1 MANFPHPVLGN
12 RDDYNDSSFFKI
24 TIEKR
29 ERNPEGK
36 EGFLILKNISYEI
49 QNQKLEQLI
58 EEKDIDVYCEIT
70 CKGISSYS
78 KFLKLTKE
86 PITFEI
92 EQNRLRDK
100 VEIIP
105 KIIAN
110 KDIYDLVFEDTN
122 DIFKK
127 RKFQISKGDIL
138 AEGDILWFIHKPPFD
153 EDISSENETIIK
165 FISDPETDV
174 LTYTATDDGITI
186 ILPEAI
192 DTHYQYNKE
201 NRPAYVNMMY
211 CVNVIQNI
219 LRDSL
224 EGRLEDFDWKKTVQD
239 DIKSFGLEKESEG
252 QEFMELAQ
260 KIVLR
265 AGSEA
270 SYISAAED
278 VGQ

>member
-29 ERNPEGK
+29 QRNPKGK
-36 EGFLILKNISYEI
+36 EGFLILKNISYEL
-49 QNQKLEQLI
+49 NNKKLEQLI

-70 CKGISSYS
+70 CKGISSFS
-78 KFLKLTKE
+78 KFLKLTKK

-92 EQNRLRDK
+92 EQNKLRDK

-110 KDIYDLVFEDTN
+110 KDIDDLVFEDTK
-122 DIFKK
+122 DIFKN
-127 RKFQISKGDIL
+127 RKFQISKGDLI

-153 EDISSENETIIK
+153 EDISSEYETIIK

-174 LTYTATDDGITI
+174 LTYTATEEGITI

-192 DTHYQYNKE
+192 DTHYQFNKD

-224 EGRLEDFDWKKTVQD
+224 EGRLEDFEWKKTVQN
-239 DIKSFGLEKESEG
+239 DIKSFGLEEESDG
-252 QEFMELAQ
+252 QEFLELAQ

-265 AGSEA
+265 SGSEA
-270 SYISAAED
+270 SYVSAAEE

>member
-12 RDDYNDSSFFKI
+12 RDDYNDSSFLKI

-29 ERNPEGK
+29 ARNPKGK

-58 EEKDIDVYCEIT
+58 EEKDIDVFCEIT

-78 KFLKLTKE
+78 KFLRLSKE

-92 EQNRLRDK
+92 EQNKLRDK

-110 KDIYDLVFEDTN
+110 NDISDLVFEDTN

-127 RKFQISKGDIL
+127 RKFQISKGDLL

-153 EDISSENETIIK
+153 EDISSEYETIIK
-165 FISDPETDV
+165 FIFDPDRDV
-174 LTYTATDDGITI
+174 STYTTTDDGITI

-192 DTHYQYNKE
+192 DIHYQYNKE

-211 CVNVIQNI
+211 CVNVIQNV
-219 LRDSL
+219 LRDCL
-224 EGRLEDFDWKKTVQD
+224 EGKLDDFVWKKTVKK
-239 DIKSFGLEKESEG
+239 DIASFGLELG
-252 QEFMELAQ
+252 ADQQEFMELAQ

-265 AGSEA
+265 SGSEA

-278 VGQ
+278 VGE

>member
-36 EGFLILKNISYEI
+36 EGFLVLKNISYEI
-49 QNQKLEQLI
+49 KNKKLEQLI
-58 EEKDIDVYCEIT
+58 EEKDIDIFCEIT

-78 KFLKLTKE
+78 KFLRLTKE
-86 PITFEI
+86 PLTFEI
-92 EQNRLRDK
+92 EQNKLRDK

-110 KDIYDLVFEDTN
+110 KDINDLIFDDTN
-122 DIFKK
+122 DIFKE
-127 RKFQISKGDIL
+127 RKFQINKGDLL

-153 EDISSENETIIK
+153 EDISSEYETIIK
-165 FISDPETDV
+165 FLSDPDTGV
-174 LTYTATDDGITI
+174 LKYTTSDDGITI
-186 ILPEAI
+186 ILPEKI
-192 DTHYQYNKE
+192 YNHYNFNKE

-211 CVNVIQNI
+211 CLNVIQNI

-224 EGRLEDFDWKKTVQD
+224 KGRLQTFEWSKTVEN
-239 DIKSFGLEKESEG
+239 DIKSFGLEEDSGGE
-252 QEFMELAQ
+252 EFMELAQ

-265 AGSEA
+265 SGSEA
-270 SYISAAED
+270 SYISAAKD
-278 VGQ
+278 VGE